1 MKENATSMNFKP
13 HECVIFAQTMKIGTH
28 KNKTIHSINEFICII
43 SRLGQTCRESAQDNQ
58 IAALFE
64 EINTMTPDSQHR

>member
-1 MKENATSMNFKP
+1 MKENAMSTNFKP
-13 HECVIFAQTMKIGTH
+13 HKYAIFAQTSKTGTH
-28 KNKTIHSINEFICII
+28 ENKAIHIILNEYII